1 MNETFQKRVKNYPY
15 PLFYNT
21 QGSTKAYKLAI
32 RHLSA
37 SSFCGLS
44 YVAGEYIYPIE
55 SLHIVDLEKET
66 IEIIKD
72 KIVLVSL
79 KVL

>member
-1 MNETFQKRVKNYPY
+1 MTKNFKKTIQNYRE

-21 QGSTKAYKLAI
+21 QGSPEAYKLAI

-37 SSFCGLS
+37 SSFCGLA
-44 YVAGEYIYPIE
+44 YLCGEYIYPLE
-55 SLHIVDLEKET
+55 PLHIVDFEKEC
-66 IEIIKD
+66 INIVSEKIIL
-72 KIVLVSL
+72 ISL

>member
-1 MNETFQKRVKNYPY
+1 MTQTFKKNIQNYPH

-21 QGSTKAYKLAI
+21 QGSPEAYKLAI

-44 YVAGEYIYPIE
+44 YLSGGYIYPIE
-55 SLHIVDLEKET
+55 ALHIVNLEKET
-66 IEIIKD
+66 IEIVKD
-72 KIVLVSL
+72 KVILVSL